1 MSINIKHGDD
11 VVVTIKNLSFSY
23 NSSEPLL
30 NDIDIFIPDGSYV
43 SIIGENGSCKST
55 LVKLILGLLK
65 PQKGEIIKKPSNIGY
80 VPQWLDGFNSDFPIT
95 VKEVLLIHLKT
106 LKLKDTRLI
115 DKVLDT
121 VNMKAFKN
129 NLIGKLSGGQKQKIL
144 IARAL
149 LGSPELLILDEPST
163 GIDMSS
169 QKEIYSIIKDL
180 NLKSNM
186 TVIAV
191 EHNMDAVLTNS
202 TFIYK
207 LKGGKAFCYDIKRFK
222 EMYENKEEFF

>member
-1 MSINIKHGDD
+1 MSITIKDGDD

-23 NSSEPLL
+23 NSFQPLL
-30 NDIDIFIPDGSYV
+30 KDIDIFIPDGSYV

-65 PQKGEIIKKPSNIGY
+65 PQKGEIIKKSSNIAY
-80 VPQWLDGFNSDFPIT
+80 VPQWLDGFNSEFPIT
-95 VKEVLLIHLKT
+95 VKEVLSIHLKT
-106 LKLKDTRLI
+106 LKLKDKNLI
-115 DKVLDT
+115 DKVLKT
-121 VNMKAFKN
+121 VNMVDFKN
-129 NLIGKLSGGQKQKIL
+129 NLIGNLSGGQKQKIL

-149 LGSPELLILDEPST
+149 LGNPELLILDEPST
-163 GIDMSS
+163 GIDVSS
-169 QKEIYSIIKDL
+169 QKEIYSLIKDL

-202 TFIYK
+202 TLIYK
-207 LKGGKAFCYDIKRFK
+207 LKDGDAVCYDIAKFK
-222 EMYENKEEFF
+222 EMYQNKEEFF

>member
-65 PQKGEIIKKPSNIGY
+65 PQKGEIIKKSSNIGY

-106 LKLKDTRLI
+106 LKLKDTHLI

-129 NLIGKLSGGQKQKIL
+129 NLIGNLSGGQKQKIL

-169 QKEIYSIIKDL
+169 QKDIYSIIKDL

-191 EHNMDAVLTNS
+191 EHNMDAVLANS
-202 TFIYK
+202 TFVYK
-207 LKGGKAFCYDIKRFK
+207 LKDGKAFCYDIKRFK

>member
-1 MSINIKHGDD
+1 MSITIKDGDD

-23 NSSEPLL
+23 NSFQPLL
-30 NDIDIFIPDGSYV
+30 KDIDIFIPDGSYV

-65 PQKGEIIKKPSNIGY
+65 PQKGEIIKKSSNIAY
-80 VPQWLDGFNSDFPIT
+80 VPQWLDGFNSEFPIT
-95 VKEVLLIHLKT
+95 VKEVLSIHLKT
-106 LKLKDTRLI
+106 LKLKDKNLI
-115 DKVLDT
+115 DKVLKT
-121 VNMKAFKN
+121 VNMVDFKN
-129 NLIGKLSGGQKQKIL
+129 NLIGNLSGGQKQKIL

-149 LGSPELLILDEPST
+149 LGNPELLILDEPST
-163 GIDMSS
+163 GIDVSS
-169 QKEIYSIIKDL
+169 QKEIYSLIKDL

-202 TFIYK
+202 TLIYK
-207 LKGGKAFCYDIKRFK
+207 LKDGDAFCYDIAKFK
-222 EMYENKEEFF
+222 EMYQNKEEFL